1 MCYLGCYLSRKKVTV
16 MADTL
21 VQAPKPTKAR
31 LTDQSVR
38 AIKPP
43 AQGQDEHPDDLVTG
57 LRLRVGAGGRK
68 AWIVRTRAGGKPINK
83 TLGAY
88 PVLGLKDARDA
99 AQKLLRDIALNGAP
113 RQAKTFGELADHWI
127 EHVAKPNNRSWDK
140 QLRRLEIHV
149 LPHWRNHQLDSI
161 RRADVRDLIDGVP
174 GDVAPNRALTIIR
187 TLFRYAMSRDW
198 IEASPAEAIAKTKHE
213 SPRDRVLDMDEV
225 KSIYSTA
232 DMLGYPLAGY
242 LKMLFLTGQRRTE
255 VGMMR
260 WTDLDLDAGTW
271 TIRSADT
278 KAARANLVPLSPQ
291 AVAILKSTPRLGE
304 FVWTTD
310 GKKYLSGYT
319 HVKARLDGL
328 LAAQGASLKAWRL
341 HDVRRSV
348 ATHMVRLGV
357 TETIV
362 GRVLNHAPQGVTAK
376 VYALHSYEPEKRSAL
391 TRWATEIERA
401 VARRSADNVV
411 AISG

>member
-1 MCYLGCYLSRKKVTV
+1 M
-16 MADTL
+16 
-21 VQAPKPTKAR
+21 AR
-31 LTDQSVR
+31 LTDAKVA
-38 AIKPP
+38 AIKLPMK
-43 AQGQDEHPDDLVTG
+43 GQDEHPDDLVTG

-83 TLGAY
+83 TLGTY
-88 PVLGLKDARDA
+88 PVLRLADAREA
-99 AQKLLRDIALNGAP
+99 ARTLLRDIALNGAP

-127 EHVAKPNNRSWDK
+127 EHVAKPNNRSWAMQK
-140 QLRRLEIHV
+140 RRLEIHV
-149 LPHWRNHQLDSI
+149 LPHWAGRQLDSI

-198 IEASPAEAIAKTKHE
+198 IEASPAEAIAKTKVE
-213 SPRDRVLDMDEV
+213 SPRDRFLDMGEV
-225 KSIYSTA
+225 KWVYSTA
-232 DMLGYPLAGY
+232 DMLGYPLASY
-242 LKMLFLTGQRRTE
+242 LKMLFLSGARRTE

-260 WTDLDLDAGTW
+260 WADINLDDATW
-271 TIRSADT
+271 TIASSDT
-278 KAARANLVPLSPQ
+278 KSARANLVPLSPQ
-291 AVAILKSTPRLGE
+291 AVAILKATPRLGE

-328 LAAQGASLKAWRL
+328 LVAQGAKLKAWRL
-341 HDVRRSV
+341 HDIRRSV

-357 TETIV
+357 TETVV
-362 GRVLNHAPQGVTAK
+362 GRVLNHAAQGVTAR

-391 TRWATEIERA
+391 TRWAAEIERTIA
-401 VARRSADNVV
+401 GKAEQKVV
-411 AISG
+411 SING

>member
-1 MCYLGCYLSRKKVTV
+1 M
-16 MADTL
+16 
-21 VQAPKPTKAR
+21 AR
-31 LTDQSVR
+31 LTDTRVA

-43 AQGQDEHPDDLVTG
+43 AAGQEEHSDDLVTG

-88 PVLGLKDARDA
+88 PVLKLSDARDA
-99 AQKLLRDIALNGAP
+99 AKALLRDIALTGAP
-113 RQAKTFGELADHWI
+113 RQSKTFGELVDHWI
-127 EHVAKPNNRSWDK
+127 EHVAKPNNRSWEK
-140 QLRRLEIHV
+140 QKRRLEIHV
-149 LPHWRNHQLDSI
+149 LPHWQSRQLDSI
-161 RRADVRDLIDGVP
+161 RRADVRDLIDGIP

-198 IEASPAEAIAKTKHE
+198 IEASPAEAIAKPKSE

-225 KSIYSTA
+225 KWVYSTA

-260 WTDLDLDAGTW
+260 WEDLNLEQGTW
-271 TIRSADT
+271 TITSADT
-278 KAARANLVPLSPQ
+278 KAARAHLVPLPPQ
-291 AVAILKSTPRLGE
+291 AVSILKATPRLGTY
-304 FVWTTD
+304 VWTTD
-310 GKKYLSGYT
+310 GKRYLSGYT

-328 LAAQGASLKAWRL
+328 LAAQGARLKAWRL
-341 HDVRRSV
+341 HDIRRSV

-362 GRVLNHAPQGVTAK
+362 GRVLNHAAQGVTAK

-391 TRWATEIERA
+391 TRWAAEIERA
-401 VARRSADNVV
+401 IAGRSAEKVV

>member
-1 MCYLGCYLSRKKVTV
+1 M
-16 MADTL
+16 
-21 VQAPKPTKAR
+21 AR
-31 LTDQSVR
+31 LTDTKVA
-38 AIKPP
+38 AIRPP
-43 AQGQDEHPDDLVTG
+43 STGQAEHPDDLVTG

-88 PVLGLKDARDA
+88 PVLKLADARDA
-99 AQKLLRDIALNGAP
+99 AKTLLRDIAVNGAP
-113 RQAKTFGELADHWI
+113 RQSKTFGELADHWI

-140 QLRRLEIHV
+140 QKRRLEIHV
-149 LPHWRNHQLDSI
+149 LPHWRDRELDNI
-161 RRADVRDLIDGVP
+161 RRADVRDLIDGIP

-198 IEASPAEAIAKTKHE
+198 IEASPAEAIAKPKSE
-213 SPRDRVLDMDEV
+213 SPRDRFLDMDEV
-225 KSIYSTA
+225 KWVYATA

-260 WTDLDLDAGTW
+260 WEDVNVDNATW
-271 TIRSADT
+271 TIGSADT
-278 KAARANLVPLSPQ
+278 KAARAQLVPLSPQ
-291 AVAILKSTPRLGE
+291 AVAILKATPRLGTY
-304 FVWTTD
+304 VWTTD

-328 LAAQGASLKAWRL
+328 LAAQGARLKAWRL
-341 HDVRRSV
+341 HDIRRSV
-348 ATHMVRLGV
+348 ATHIVRLGV
-357 TETIV
+357 SETTV
-362 GRVLNHAPQGVTAK
+362 GRVLGHAAQGVTAK

-391 TRWATEIERA
+391 TRWAAEIERA
-401 VARRSADNVV
+401 VAGRPAENVV
-411 AISG
+411 AIHG

>member
-1 MCYLGCYLSRKKVTV
+1 MG
-16 MADTL
+16 
-21 VQAPKPTKAR
+21 R
-31 LTDQSVR
+31 LTDTRVA

-43 AQGQDEHPDDLVTG
+43 PVGQDEHPDDLVTG

-68 AWIVRTRAGGKPINK
+68 AWIVRTRAGGKQINK

-88 PVLGLKDARDA
+88 PVLKLADARDA
-99 AQKLLRDIALNGAP
+99 ARTLLRDIAINGAP
-113 RQAKTFGELADHWI
+113 RHSKTFGELANHWI

-140 QLRRLEIHV
+140 QQRRLEIHV
-149 LPHWRNHQLDSI
+149 LPAWRDRELDSI
-161 RRADVRDLIDGVP
+161 RRSDVRDLIDGIP

-198 IEASPAEAIAKTKHE
+198 IEASPAEAIAKPKSE
-213 SPRDRVLDMDEV
+213 APRDRFLDMEEV
-225 KSIYSTA
+225 RWVYSTA

-260 WTDLDLDAGTW
+260 WEDLDLDAGTW
-271 TIRSADT
+271 TLKSAKT
-278 KAARANLVPLSPQ
+278 KSARAHLVPLSPQ
-291 AVAILKSTPRLGE
+291 AVEILRATPHLGTY
-304 FVWTTD
+304 VWTTD
-310 GKKYLSGYT
+310 GRTYLSGYT

-328 LAAQGASLKAWRL
+328 LAAQGAKLKAWRL
-341 HDVRRSV
+341 HDIRRSV

-362 GRVLNHAPQGVTAK
+362 GRVLNHAPQGVTART
-376 VYALHSYEPEKRSAL
+376 YALHSYEPEKRNAM
-391 TRWATEIERA
+391 TRWAAEIDRV
-401 VARRSADNVV
+401 VAGLEPENVV
-411 AISG
+411 ALHG